1 MSRGRAASAP
11 VAPVVLQAASLLLA
25 YPDRDWPR
33 RPRTVRETVA
43 ALPGPEIPLLLSFC
57 DQAEREDPL
66 ALAAR
71 YVATFDRSRRR
82 CLYLT
87 YYTDGDTRRRGAALA
102 RIKSAYRAHGWLPP
116 DDELPDFLPLL
127 LEFAARTPD
136 AGTALLTEHRAA
148 IEVLR
153 YALEAYH
160 SPYAALLQAVSRCL
174 PGQAPASREEAL
186 RLARTGPPAEA
197 VGLDVPGAFPAR
209 SGQPGPY
216 GRSEPYA
223 QSGPYRQSGPHDEGV
238 RR

>member
-1 MSRGRAASAP
+1 MTRSRGHSRGRAP
-11 VAPVVLQAASLLLA
+11 TNAPVVFQAAALLLD

-57 DQAEREDPL
+57 ARAEREDPL
-66 ALAAR
+66 AVAAR

-102 RIKSAYRAHGWLPP
+102 RIKSVYRAHGWLPP
-116 DDELPDFLPLL
+116 DDELPDFLPLM
-127 LEFAARTPD
+127 LEFAARTSE
-136 AGTALLTEHRAA
+136 AGTALLAEHRAA

-153 YALEAYH
+153 YALEAH
-160 SPYAALLQAVSRCL
+160 RSPYAALLQAVCRCL

-197 VGLDVPGAFPAR
+197 VGLGVPEPLAAR
-209 SGQPGPY
+209 SRP
-216 GRSEPYA
+216 R
-223 QSGPYRQSGPHDEGV
+223 PHDEGA

>member
-1 MSRGRAASAP
+1 MSRSRTASAP
-11 VAPVVLQAASLLLA
+11 VAPVVFQAAALLLA

-102 RIKSAYRAHGWLPP
+102 RIKSVYRAEGWLPP
-116 DDELPDFLPLL
+116 DEELPDFLPLM
-127 LEFAARTPD
+127 LEFAARAPGP
-136 AGTALLTEHRAA
+136 GTALLTDHRAA

-153 YALEAYH
+153 YALEAH
-160 SPYAALLQAVSRCL
+160 RSPYAALLQAVCRCL

-186 RLARTGPPAEA
+186 RLTRTGPPAEA
-197 VGLDVPGAFPAR
+197 VGLDVLGAFPVQAA
-209 SGQPGPY
+209 QPG
-216 GRSEPYA
+216 R
-223 QSGPYRQSGPHDEGV
+223 SGPHDEGV

>member
-1 MSRGRAASAP
+1 MNRGRTGNTTNAA
-11 VAPVVLQAASLLLA
+11 VVFQAAALLLG

-43 ALPGPEIPLLLSFC
+43 ELPGPEIQLLVSFC

-102 RIKSAYRAHGWLPP
+102 RIKSVYRAEGWLPP
-116 DDELPDFLPLL
+116 EEELPDFLPLM
-127 LEFAARTPD
+127 LEFAARAPGP
-136 AGTALLTEHRAA
+136 GTALLTGHRAA

-153 YALEAYH
+153 YALEAH
-160 SPYAALLQAVSRCL
+160 RSPYAALLQAVCRCL

-186 RLARTGPPAEA
+186 RLTRTGPPAEA
-197 VGLDVPGAFPAR
+197 VGLDGPGAFPVQA
-209 SGQPGPY
+209 GQPEPY
-216 GRSEPYA
+216 GR
-223 QSGPYRQSGPHDEGV
+223 SGPHDEGV

>member
-1 MSRGRAASAP
+1 MSRSRSGIRSGSRTGS
-11 VAPVVLQAASLLLA
+11 VGTAPVVFQAAALLLA
-25 YPDRDWPR
+25 YPDRDWDR
-33 RPRTVRETVA
+33 RPRTVREAVA
-43 ALPGPEIPLLLSFC
+43 GLPGPEFPLLLSFC

-102 RIKSAYRAHGWLPP
+102 RIKSVYRTHGWLPP
-116 DDELPDFLPLL
+116 DDELPDFLPLM
-127 LEFAARTPD
+127 LEFAARTPET
-136 AGTALLTEHRAA
+136 GTALLTDHRAA

-153 YALEAYH
+153 YALEAH
-160 SPYAALLQAVSRCL
+160 RSPYAALLQAVCRCL

-186 RLARTGPPAEA
+186 RLTRTGPPTEA
-197 VGLDVPGAFPAR
+197 VGLDVLGPFPA
-209 SGQPGPY
+209 QPRPN
-216 GRSEPYA
+216 
-223 QSGPYRQSGPHDEGV
+223 DEGA